1 MINNSMIF
9 NQSMTFIIAIQ
20 LNDSIIVTTDN
31 KQVVL
36 TETADA
42 QFDPKKTTKI
52 HPWDQGIITGTG
64 ESYVVTRSI
73 EFFKR
78 LAHSNIAKLPQCLDI
93 SRQIRELKVGTDNFQ
108 VENTKLL
115 CSRYT
120 EHGAQ
125 LYTIQRFEP
134 SQPYEL
140 SPLQPMNITVWMFHP
155 IIEAISSDLK
165 NLYTDLKDYATFNN
179 KVDWMNYYLNRLAP
193 IYQKQSQ
200 QDPFMSQSFDFFFQ
214 AKNEYITGHIPN
226 TQKTDLKFK
235 EVSTK

>member
-1 MINNSMIF
+1 
-9 NQSMTFIIAIQ
+9 MTFIIAVQ

-36 TETADA
+36 KETGDA

-64 ESYVVTRSI
+64 ESLVVTRSI
-73 EFFKR
+73 EFFKK

-93 SRQIRELKVGTDNFQ
+93 SRQIRELEVGTDYFQ

-115 CSRYT
+115 CSSYS
-120 EHGAQ
+120 ESGAQ
-125 LYTIQRFEP
+125 LYTIQRLEP

-140 SPLQPMNITVWMFHP
+140 SPLKPINITVWMFDP
-155 IIEAISSDLK
+155 NIEAISSDLK
-165 NLYTDLKDYATFNN
+165 NLYTDLKDYAAFSN
-179 KVDWMNYYLNRLAP
+179 KVDWMNYYLNRLAS

-200 QDPFMSQSFDFFFQ
+200 QDPLMSQSFDFFFQ
-214 AKNEYITGHIPN
+214 TKDEYVFGHIPN
-226 TQKTDLKFK
+226 IQKTALEFK
-235 EVSTK
+235 EISSNSESI